1 MMGEKLMPS
10 ACEVDVLGTLS
21 MYALTLAA
29 GQPAAILDWN
39 NNYGYDADKCVG
51 THCGNYPKSF
61 LGVTPNIGELDVL
74 GETIGRDKCFG
85 AVKGKVA
92 AGPATFLRFSSDDG
106 AATIKAYAGEGAFT
120 DDPYGMDGGIAVI
133 EVKRLRRLLKVVTQH
148 GFEHHVAMVRG
159 HWGEVVGEAVG
170 RYLDLP
176 LYLHNS
182 EPLPTFDYR

>member
-1 MMGEKLMPS
+1 MLGLRKLYGFQI
-10 ACEVDVLGTLS
+10 EVDLS
-21 MYALTLAA
+21 RCPALS
-29 GQPAAILDWN
+29 Q
-39 NNYGYDADKCVG
+39 
-51 THCGNYPKSF
+51 
-61 LGVTPNIGELDVL
+61 
-74 GETIGRDKCFG
+74 R
-85 AVKGKVA
+85 VA
-92 AGPATFLRFSSDDG
+92 A
-106 AATIKAYAGEGAFT
+106 AANRPLSWHKSLVGEGAFT